1 VTGGDRG
8 KKRDQ
13 SSVGRCI
20 RLLVSACRYNRW
32 DSREMNPQFLL
43 IFYQDIK
50 EQRTLN
56 MSIVRNECLTDADE
70 RRRSPN
76 IGQSHSDIGARRRV
90 SRTSATTPGLIP
102 VSRATSSTQR
112 LRSHRLLFCIA
123 LISSQLGSL
132 GGCRL
137 SYSHS
142 AHHRRSGSSPK
153 ATGTTLELSL

>member
-1 VTGGDRG
+1 MKYKRRALNDTPRVLYVGRRPVLLTEVGSGDRRQTVEGLLFAKVG
-8 KKRDQ
+8 KD
-13 SSVGRCI
+13 
-20 RLLVSACRYNRW
+20 
-32 DSREMNPQFLL
+32 
-43 IFYQDIK
+43 
-50 EQRTLN
+50 
-56 MSIVRNECLTDADE
+56 VRNECLTDADE

>member
-1 VTGGDRG
+1 MTVAPNKTAASTRLWRVG
-8 KKRDQ
+8 Q
-13 SSVGRCI
+13 TSSEGSFCPTFCC
-20 RLLVSACRYNRW
+20 RLTS
-32 DSREMNPQFLL
+32 
-43 IFYQDIK
+43 
-50 EQRTLN
+50 
-56 MSIVRNECLTDADE
+56 VRNECLTDADE

-132 GGCRL
+132 GAVAYLTRTAPII
-137 SYSHS
+137 YKA
-142 AHHRRSGSSPK
+142 AHHPRLREQPLNYRYDNGA
-153 ATGTTLELSL
+153 ATHRQVAIDGEGK